1 MTYRSDLD
9 ALEAR
14 HEALAADVA
23 ARTRDLEDTKQ
34 LLDDA
39 RAKIR
44 LPVLDDIRVAAP
56 CTADWSKMTGDAR
69 VRHCADCNKHVY
81 NLSEMTRDEAQAL
94 LIEHSP
100 SGKLCVRYYRRND
113 GTILTANC
121 PVGTK
126 RRRRRRWIAAS
137 AVAMLAGVV
146 GGRFVNRR
154 HAAEPVMGDVGAPP
168 EIVMGKTATPPPVAT
183 PIEPDHELVMGQ
195 MVAPVKPAATR

>member
-14 HEALAADVA
+14 HDALAADVA
-23 ARTRDLEDTKQ
+23 ARARELDETKK

-44 LPVLDDIRVAAP
+44 LPVLDNIQVAAP
-56 CTADWSKMTGDAR
+56 CTADWSKMAGDAR
-69 VRHCADCNKHVY
+69 VRHCGDCNKHVY

-94 LIEHSP
+94 LIEKE
-100 SGKLCVRYYRRND
+100 GKLCVRYYRRND

-137 AVAMLAGVV
+137 AVAMLAGVI
-146 GGRFVNRR
+146 GGRLVNRR
-154 HAAEPVMGDVGAPP
+154 HAAPEPIMGDVSAPG
-168 EIVMGKTATPPPVAT
+168 EVEMGKIAAPSPPAPQ
-183 PIEPDHELVMGQ
+183 HELVMGQ
-195 MVAPVKPAATR
+195 VVAPVKPAATR